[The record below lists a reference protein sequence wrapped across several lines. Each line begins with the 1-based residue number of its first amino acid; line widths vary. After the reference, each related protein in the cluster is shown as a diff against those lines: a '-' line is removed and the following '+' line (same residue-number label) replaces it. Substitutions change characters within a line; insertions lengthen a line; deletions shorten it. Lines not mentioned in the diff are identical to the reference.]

1 MRVEKNSQA
10 YAFRVIGLDEGA
22 KYVLQQVR
30 PGDALTLQIGEIGR
44 KRWNVVFVYHFN
56 TRIGYISE
64 NSIWQV
70 LKPGYQ
76 YEAWAANIEF
86 NDTHGPVAL
95 DIEVVIY
102 GKSQAT
108 TLAPTETE
116 NRITPMPLPY
126 SASPVMFRA
135 HPFVF
140 VVSLL
145 LAPVV
150 VGIVILVVWAILSKT
165 THFEMD
171 EEAVRY
177 ETGVFSKDRRALDRD
192 AIRTVRV
199 TQSLLNRMLNVGLI
213 EIFTAGDEPEIR
225 AADMYAPNEI
235 RDLLGK

>member
-1 MRVEKNSQA
+1 MTVEQTSQA
-10 YAFRVIGLDEGA
+10 YAFRVIGLNEGA
-22 KYVLQQVR
+22 KHIQ
-30 PGDALTLQIGEIGR
+30 PGDALTFQIGEIGK

-56 TRIGYISE
+56 NRIGYISE

-70 LKPGYQ
+70 LRPGYR
-76 YEAWAANIEF
+76 YEAWAANVEF
-86 NDTHGPVAL
+86 NDTHTPVAL

-102 GKSQAT
+102 AESRAR
-108 TLAPTETE
+108 TLAASETE
-116 NRITPMPLPY
+116 HRITPMPIPY
-126 SASPVMFRA
+126 SASPTMFRA
-135 HPFVF
+135 HPFAF
-140 VVSLL
+140 IISLL

-150 VGIVILVVWAILSKT
+150 VGIVILIVWAILSKT
-165 THFEMD
+165 THLEID

-199 TQSLLNRMLNVGLI
+199 TQSLLNRMLNVGVI